1 MVFLTAPDVC
11 CWKRRNKKRKEASEP
26 MQILNQDIKDRSF
39 KPAYLLYGEEEFL
52 KNSYKNRLREAVTGG
67 DTMNYNYFE
76 GKSIDVQEVIG
87 LSDTMPFFAEKRL
100 ILIEDSGMFKGGSNE
115 EVKAAYMPQ
124 VPDTTCGLVV
134 ES

>member
-67 DTMNYNYFE
+67 DT
-76 GKSIDVQEVIG
+76 
-87 LSDTMPFFAEKRL
+87 
-100 ILIEDSGMFKGGSNE
+100 
-115 EVKAAYMPQ
+115 
-124 VPDTTCGLVV
+124 
-134 ES
+134 